1 MSDKYNSLKFPFS
14 IDNLL
19 RSKHALKKELIERDG
34 LIEKR
39 IAILSGSTIG
49 EIKNILELFLLNKGI
64 KPTFYESNYNQFYE
78 EAVFKNEKLKLFKPE
93 LIYIHTTFENIQIL
107 PSINDEKK
115 LVRDILVSE
124 KKKFSR
130 IWDSLIENFNCI
142 LIQNNFEFPTL
153 RPLGNLDSHHEN
165 GITRFIIELNKFFG
179 ERANDIE
186 SLFIN
191 DINYLSSLVGLNS
204 WKDRSKYHLY
214 KYAVSYDV
222 IPILCDNISS
232 IIHSIYGLT
241 KKNIVLDLDNTLW
254 GGIIG
259 DDGSANIKIG
269 GESSS
274 GEAFLYFQNYIKE
287 LSKRGILLS
296 IASKN
301 DEKIAKKGF
310 ERKESVL
317 GLDSFVT
324 KYINWERKDKN
335 IIKIS
340 NDLNLGLDSFV
351 FIDDNPVERELVQ
364 KNIPQIGVIDA
375 NNPEEILTLLDRS
388 GYFEPSYISVE
399 DLKRNSF
406 YKSNLKFEKEK
417 SLELDYGSFLSSLKM
432 LARIEIFQKEHSNR
446 ITQLINK
453 TNQFNLNK
461 NRMSQSEI
469 DTIFNSKNYLAI
481 TGSLSDKYGEH
492 GLVSVIVGD
501 IIKSNLLISTWVMS
515 CRVFSREL
523 EFAMFDFILNECRK
537 FKIRKIN
544 GIYKE
549 TDKNNIVKDF
559 YKILG
564 FELQNESNGCEL
576 WTFELPKRIKYYN
589 KHIEV
594 NK

>member
-1 MSDKYNSLKFPFS
+1 MNNNSFKYPFS
-14 IDNLL
+14 IDDLL
-19 RSKHALKKELIERDG
+19 RNKHKLKKELIEREG

-49 EIKNILELFLLNKGI
+49 EIKNILELFFLYKGI
-64 KPTFYESNYNQFYE
+64 KPIFYESDYNQFYE
-78 EAVFKNEKLKLFKPE
+78 EAVFKNDKLKLFKPE
-93 LIYIHTTFENIQIL
+93 LIYIHTTFENLKLL

-115 LVRDILVSE
+115 IVKDILVSE

-130 IWDSLIENFNCI
+130 IWDSLIKNFNCI

-165 GITRFIIELNKFFG
+165 GITRLIIELNKFFG
-179 ERANDIE
+179 EQANDRE

-191 DINYLSSLVGLNS
+191 DINYLSSLVGLNQ

-214 KYAVSYDV
+214 KYAVSFDV

-232 IIHSIYGLT
+232 IVYSIYGLS
-241 KKNIVLDLDNTLW
+241 KKNIVLDLDNTMW

-259 DDGSANIKIG
+259 DDGPANIKIG
-269 GESSS
+269 AESSS

-287 LSKRGILLS
+287 LSNRGILLS

-301 DEKIAKKGF
+301 DEKIAEKGF

-317 GLDSFVT
+317 DLDSFVA
-324 KYINWERKDKN
+324 KYINWERKDEN
-335 IIKIS
+335 ILKIS

-364 KNIPQIGVIDA
+364 ENIPQIGVIDA
-375 NNPEEILTLLDRS
+375 NNPEEMLTLLDRS

-417 SLELDYGSFLSSLKM
+417 SLDLGDYGSFLSSLKM
-432 LARIEIFQKEHSNR
+432 IARIEFFQKEHLNR
-446 ITQLINK
+446 ITQLVNK

-461 NRMSQSEI
+461 NRIGRSEI
-469 DTIFNSKNYLAI
+469 DIIFNSKNYLAI
-481 TGSLSDKYGEH
+481 TGSLNDKYAEH
-492 GLVSVIVGD
+492 GLVSVIVGE
-501 IIKSNLLISTWVMS
+501 IVKSTLQINTWVMS
-515 CRVFSREL
+515 CRVFNREL
-523 EFAMFDFILNECRK
+523 EFAMFDFILKECRNC
-537 FKIRKIN
+537 KIKKIN
-544 GIYKE
+544 AIYKK
-549 TDKNNIVKDF
+549 TDKNNIVKHF
-559 YKILG
+559 YKNLG
-564 FELQNESNGCEL
+564 FKLQNESNSSEL
-576 WTFELPKRIKYYN
+576 WLFELPKRIRYYN
-589 KHIEV
+589 KHIKV